1 MLSRDYSGNIAG
13 SRMSVSQMS
22 RERNQRVSCPK
33 STKNKFTNT
42 FTSIKI
48 ERTRTKLKFI
58 AARKEQ

>member
-1 MLSRDYSGNIAG
+1 
-13 SRMSVSQMS
+13 MSVSQMS